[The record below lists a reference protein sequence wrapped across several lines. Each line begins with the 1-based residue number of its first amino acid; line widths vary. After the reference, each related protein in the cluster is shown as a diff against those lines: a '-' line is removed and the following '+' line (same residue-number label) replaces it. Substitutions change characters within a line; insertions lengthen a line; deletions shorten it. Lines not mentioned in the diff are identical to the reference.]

1 MTPLTSAPPSLTQP
15 NARRQTLGYFALFV
29 YLGLGAAVLGPTL
42 PALADQTRTPVEA
55 MGRMFLTGS
64 AGFTVGTV
72 LGARLFDRVPGHLV
86 LGLAQIFSGVML
98 VFISLAPWFWLLLL
112 IAAAKGL
119 ADGMINTGGNTLLV
133 WTHGERVGPYMNGLH
148 FFFGLGAVLS
158 PLLVAQVIEIPG
170 GYRWVFWVLAL
181 IAGLVSARLLTLR
194 GDPRLARPVDPAT
207 GSQAKGTRLT
217 HPVVISALVFLFF
230 YVGGEIAFGGWVYTY
245 ATRLNLATAA
255 GAAYLT
261 SAFWFSFTLG
271 RLLSIPLATRFAPQ
285 AIVLTALAGGLACL
299 AAAMA
304 APGSSL
310 VLWVV
315 AIGLGFCL
323 APIYAT
329 GFTLAG
335 QSLQLTARVSGVIL
349 LGDSLGGMVLPWLVG
364 PVIENVGPRALMYL
378 VFGSLACCALA
389 FGVMLRSRRVRA

>member
-1 MTPLTSAPPSLTQP
+1 MTSPSPAIQP
-15 NARRQTLGYFALFV
+15 HARRQTLGYFALFV

-42 PALADQTRTPVEA
+42 PALAAQTRTPLES
-55 MGRMFLTGS
+55 MGLLFLTGS

-72 LGARLFDRVPGHLV
+72 LGARLFDRVPGHLT

-98 VFISLAPWFWLLLL
+98 VLIPLAPWFWLLLL
-112 IAAAKGL
+112 IVAAKGV

-133 WTHGERVGPYMNGLH
+133 WTHGDRAGPYMNGLH

-158 PLLVAQVIEIPG
+158 PLLVGRVIEIPG
-170 GYRWVFWVLAL
+170 GYRWVFWALAL

-207 GSQAKGTRLT
+207 GSHAPGTPLL
-217 HPVVISALVFLFF
+217 HPVVISAMVFLFF
-230 YVGGEIAFGGWVYTY
+230 YVGGEIAFGGWVFTY

-261 SAFWFSFTLG
+261 SAFWFAFTVG
-271 RLLSIPLATRFAPQ
+271 RLLSIPMATRFTPQ
-285 AIVLTALAGGLACL
+285 AIVLTALAGALACL
-299 AAAMA
+299 AAVMA
-304 APGSSL
+304 VPGSSL
-310 VLWVV
+310 VLWAV
-315 AIGLGFCL
+315 ALGLGFCL

-364 PVIENVGPRALMYL
+364 PLIGRAGPRALMVL
-378 VFGSLACCALA
+378 VFASLVCCALA
-389 FGVMLRSRRVRA
+389 FGVMVRSRRVRA